1 MWKLYQG
8 WAVASRPLWFVLD
21 AHLMLIWVPWVLKSR
36 PEMLQGQYYLMIFPQ
51 LFAAPES
58 SALFLLL
65 FMSNPKKQLKSD
77 ILKQKETKE
86 LRRNNF
92 FLHLWKSYWVRW
104 MSQCLFLPSGRINSF
119 YQDLHNTEQRWVFC
133 LCLDKM

>member
-1 MWKLYQG
+1 
-8 WAVASRPLWFVLD
+8 
-21 AHLMLIWVPWVLKSR
+21 
-36 PEMLQGQYYLMIFPQ
+36 MLQGQYYLMIFPQ

-92 FLHLWKSYWVRW
+92 FFICEKV
-104 MSQCLFLPSGRINSF
+104 I
-119 YQDLHNTEQRWVFC
+119 E
-133 LCLDKM
+133 